1 MFCRTR
7 SKDLARTVECAS
19 AQLELF
25 DKASIYAHATSP
37 MPADEMVELE
47 NETLR
52 DRVAHLEKKVLEQ
65 NDEIICLRA
74 TLADAIRRISALETA
89 AGRSKMKT
97 P

>member
-1 MFCRTR
+1 
-7 SKDLARTVECAS
+7 
-19 AQLELF
+19 
-25 DKASIYAHATSP
+25 